1 MSRLVADEVKNME
14 QLIKVLGLK
23 AQ

>member
-1 MSRLVADEVKNME
+1 MSRLVAHEVKNME
-14 QLIKVLGLK
+14 QLIKTLGLK

>member
-14 QLIKVLGLK
+14 QLIKALGLK

>member
-1 MSRLVADEVKNME
+1 MSRLIADEVKNME
-14 QLIKVLGLK
+14 QLIKTLGLK

>member
-14 QLIKVLGLK
+14 QLIKTLGLK
-23 AQ
+23 TQ